1 MTEVPAHRQYRHG
14 GRTGRSGLKGDGLHL
29 HHEALL
35 TVARKIQAAADDGDV
50 QRLEQAAEFFLDALA
65 THVDDEAGAM
75 TKLSPAE
82 ARILRRGQVRPLAFA
97 TELIREA
104 SHGCSESPRHCVN
117 RTEEVL
123 ALLTLQAKDERL
135 ALHDP
140 VA

>member
-1 MTEVPAHRQYRHG
+1 MTEVPARCQYHHV
-14 GRTGRSGLKGDGLHL
+14 GRPDRGRLTGDGLHL

-50 QRLEQAAEFFLDALA
+50 QRLEQAADLFVDALA

-82 ARILRRGQVRPLAFA
+82 ARILRRGQVRLLAFA

-104 SHGCSESPRHCVN
+104 THGCSESPRRCVN